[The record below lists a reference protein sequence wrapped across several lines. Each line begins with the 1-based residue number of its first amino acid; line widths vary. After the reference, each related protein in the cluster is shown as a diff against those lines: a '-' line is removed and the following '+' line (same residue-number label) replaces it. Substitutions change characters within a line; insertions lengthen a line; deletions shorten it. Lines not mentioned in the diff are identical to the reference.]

1 MAPLKR
7 IANAKLPKVE
17 GRGLVREVF
26 RLWLDIVRQRH
37 QARVAQTSI
46 SRKAA
51 EELRSRS
58 VLSVDEQGLRKRAGK
73 GILLRRE
80 LVGTEVWL
88 DTLTDASTFRDM
100 HEAVRNEFGF
110 PPRATNMSVAVYF
123 LSKHPLALCSGEEPE
138 WAKNDIIQ
146 CNDAVC
152 RRRLRGCILGVQN
165 YTSASIQGIDTQL
178 PGV

>member
-26 RLWLDIVRQRH
+26 RLWLDI
-37 QARVAQTSI
+37 
-46 SRKAA
+46 
-51 EELRSRS
+51 LR
-58 VLSVDEQGLRKRAGK
+58 ERAGK

-80 LVGTEVWL
+80 LVGTQVWL

-123 LSKHPLALCSGEEPE
+123 LSKHPLALCSGKEPE
-138 WAKNDIIQ
+138 WVKNDVIQ
-146 CNDAVC
+146 CNDALC
-152 RRRLRGCILGVQN
+152 WHRLRGLILGVQN
-165 YTSASIQGIDTQL
+165 YTSA
-178 PGV
+178 